1 MRALLDSRAPQASY
15 EEPVIWPV
23 LSRQSRR
30 TVGSYCVKL
39 GIPLGGGVAAIE
51 HKEDAGA
58 CRLQLRRGAGP
69 AAFVAL
75 AAAESSAKATLS
87 VEDGRGLLDVR

>member
-23 LSRQSRR
+23 LSRR

-75 AAAESSAKATLS
+75 AAAESSANATLS
-87 VEDGRGLLDVR
+87 GEDGRGLLDVR